1 MRLIKK
7 YANYEYIL
15 AFTASCIMLITYLKN
30 MKRFCFIII
39 LSVIYANVFAGAIQG
54 RIVDKSSRVPLEFAQ
69 LSLLQL
75 SDKKLV
81 AGTTTGLNG
90 VFELKGVADGR
101 YLLKCSLCMALD
113 CFDLLPLLR
122 ILRYLVLPICYLC
135 ICQCSLVEY
144 FQV

>member
-1 MRLIKK
+1 MRLIGK
-7 YANYEYIL
+7 YTIYEYIL

-30 MKRFCFIII
+30 MKRFCFVII

-81 AGTTTGLNG
+81 AGTSTGLNG

-101 YLLKCSLCMALD
+101 YLLKCS
-113 CFDLLPLLR
+113 FV
-122 ILRYLVLPICYLC
+122 RYRD
-135 ICQCSLVEY
+135 
-144 FQV
+144 